1 MDYMLHPVPQSPPL
15 QTAAPKAE
23 FRRGNSNDT
32 FTTSGDGDDDCSL
45 VGADMSLD
53 VQDHD
58 GDGQQSRRN
67 SSLPAMRASA
77 EFANLHDLAAGGNDS
92 DDDADGGDADKAK
105 AASKE
110 QERKWWWQKP
120 SAEEADE
127 QARATV
133 HHDDSDNC
141 AGARH
146 GEDGEETT
154 RDEGVISRRRSM
166 DHQPIMRRA
175 SFGGMFGGGWMQT
188 QPKQKEEEPEVDAE
202 QAWANATWGGDS
214 TRRASADDTMDKA
227 MERLDREQRPPQQQP
242 VPKPRARRATMSF
255 GIMGELPRQHDIYD
269 TQKAPPQPQSNKR
282 SSLGFGPTNLLRGI
296 SGAGASGSNEPSSE
310 ELEQKQRAKEL
321 EDQSLSD
328 MLAMLKAQRNSGRA
342 GHANKTCT
350 NVANAVI
357 VKEYMEVQRRASM
370 SFTDVA
376 NSSSAT
382 SGTGAAGSDANLGGN
397 DSRRQAM
404 PKRASIGF
412 NILGGF
418 GRNNQEQR
426 EDQKEQ
432 SQYQD
437 SYSNMTELKP
447 VRPVPARSSS
457 LRQVT
462 AKSSSLTGDG
472 GYLDNGAEVIS
483 TNSSRPPRTARRSSM
498 H

>member
-1 MDYMLHPVPQSPPL
+1 
-15 QTAAPKAE
+15 
-23 FRRGNSNDT
+23 
-32 FTTSGDGDDDCSL
+32 
-45 VGADMSLD
+45 MSLA
-53 VQDHD
+53 VLDHD

-67 SSLPAMRASA
+67 SLPAMRASA
-77 EFANLHDLAAGGNDS
+77 EFANLHDLAAGSNDS
-92 DDDADGGDADKAK
+92 DDGTDGGDADKAK
-105 AASKE
+105 AASRE

-146 GEDGEETT
+146 GEDGDEE
-154 RDEGVISRRRSM
+154 VVSRRRSM
-166 DHQPIMRRA
+166 DHQPIMRKA
-175 SFGGMFGGGWMQT
+175 SIGGMFGGGWMQT
-188 QPKQKEEEPEVDAE
+188 QQKQKEEEPEVDAE
-202 QAWANATWGGDS
+202 QAWANATWGDGS
-214 TRRASADDTMDKA
+214 TRRASADNTMDKA
-227 MERLDREQRPPQQQP
+227 AEQLNYQQQQSPQQP

-255 GIMGELPRQHDIYD
+255 GIVGELPSQHDICD
-269 TQKAPPQPQSNKR
+269 TQQAPPQPQNNRR

-296 SGAGASGSNEPSSE
+296 SGVGASESNEPSSE

-328 MLAMLKAQRNSGRA
+328 MLAMLKAQRNSGRT

-370 SFTDVA
+370 SFTDAA

-404 PKRASIGF
+404 PKRASMGF

-418 GRNNQEQR
+418 GRNNQEQQQ
-426 EDQKEQ
+426 EEKEQ
-432 SQYQD
+432 SRYED

-462 AKSSSLTGDG
+462 ARSSSLTGDG
-472 GYLDNGAEVIS
+472 GFRDNGAE
-483 TNSSRPPRTARRSSM
+483 TFFTGSSIRPPRSARRSSM

>member
-1 MDYMLHPVPQSPPL
+1 
-15 QTAAPKAE
+15 
-23 FRRGNSNDT
+23 
-32 FTTSGDGDDDCSL
+32 
-45 VGADMSLD
+45 MSLD
-53 VQDHD
+53 VLDHD

-67 SSLPAMRASA
+67 SLPAMRASA
-77 EFANLHDLAAGGNDS
+77 EFANLHDLGGSNDS
-92 DDDADGGDADKAK
+92 DDDADGGDAVKAK
-105 AASKE
+105 VASKE

-154 RDEGVISRRRSM
+154 RDEEVVSRRRSM
-166 DHQPIMRRA
+166 DHQSIMRRA
-175 SFGGMFGGGWMQT
+175 SIGGMFSGGWMQT
-188 QPKQKEEEPEVDAE
+188 QQAQKEEEPEVDAE
-202 QAWANATWGGDS
+202 QAWANATWGDDS
-214 TRRASADDTMDKA
+214 TRRAPAANTMDKGA
-227 MERLDREQRPPQQQP
+227 EQLNQQSQQKQPPQQP

-255 GIMGELPRQHDIYD
+255 GIMGELPRQHDIYN
-269 TQKAPPQPQSNKR
+269 TQQTPPQPQNNRR

-296 SGAGASGSNEPSSE
+296 SGAGASESNEPTSE
-310 ELEQKQRAKEL
+310 ELEHQRRAKEL

-328 MLAMLKAQRNSGRA
+328 MLAMLKAQHKAGRA
-342 GHANKTCT
+342 GPANKTCT

-370 SFTDVA
+370 SFTDAA

-397 DSRRQAM
+397 DSKRQAL
-404 PKRASIGF
+404 PKRASVGF
-412 NILGGF
+412 NFLSGF
-418 GRNNQEQR
+418 GRNNQEQK
-426 EDQKEQ
+426 EEEQDQSRYEE
-432 SQYQD
+432 

-457 LRQVT
+457 LREVT
-462 AKSSSLTGDG
+462 ARSSSLTGDSG
-472 GYLDNGAEVIS
+472 VRDNGAETIS
-483 TNSSRPPRTARRSSM
+483 GIRPPRTARRSSM